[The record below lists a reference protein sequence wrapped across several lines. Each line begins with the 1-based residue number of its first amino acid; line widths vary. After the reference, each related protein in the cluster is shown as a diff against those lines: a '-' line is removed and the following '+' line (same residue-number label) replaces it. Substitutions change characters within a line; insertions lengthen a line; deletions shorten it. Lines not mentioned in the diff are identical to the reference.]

1 MHKWLIVYS
10 SLTGNTKQ
18 IAEAMYTTFTWLIVY
33 SSLTG
38 NTKQIAEAM
47 YTTFTNGE
55 ADIFSIKEIDK
66 INLDD
71 YDYIAVGY
79 WLTRGAPDKTVQEF
93 LTTIKHKTVMLFQ
106 THGTEPGSEHAVT
119 AFARAAYKLGEDCTI
134 LGTFSSQGKINP
146 ALLARRQNNTAIKNA
161 GKVQQNT
168 PMKMTF
174 KERKIL
180 SLL

>member
-1 MHKWLIVYS
+1 
-10 SLTGNTKQ
+10 
-18 IAEAMYTTFTWLIVY
+18 MYKWLIVY

-146 ALLARRQNNTAIKNA
+146 ALLARRQNNTDKNDPHA
-161 GKVQQNT
+161 ATERNKKRWESAAKHPDENDIQRAKDFIAA
-168 PMKMTF
+168 MKH
-174 KERKIL
+174 KLALREKYL
-180 SLL
+180 NK